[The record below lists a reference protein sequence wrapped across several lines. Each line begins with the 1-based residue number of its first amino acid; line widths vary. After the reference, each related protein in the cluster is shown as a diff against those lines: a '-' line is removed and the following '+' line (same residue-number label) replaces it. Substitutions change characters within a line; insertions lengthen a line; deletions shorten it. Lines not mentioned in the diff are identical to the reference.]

1 MSFELNHLGL
11 THANGHRALKGVTLA
26 AQAGEKIAI
35 IGPSGAGKT
44 SLIRLIATSIRPTEG
59 RVTTLGISPWQLD
72 AGALK
77 ALRAR
82 IGVIHQ
88 SPPIPPRLRVVTAI
102 LAGRL
107 GQWPL
112 WKALLS
118 LLYPVDI
125 AGAHAALAKLDL
137 ADRLFDRCDRLSG
150 GQLQRIGLA
159 RVLYQ
164 QPALV
169 LADEPVSAMDPA
181 LADTAINQLMADA
194 NARGATLVASLHAV
208 DLALKWFPRVVGMR
222 AGEIVFDLPPV
233 KIDDALLRDLYSS
246 EGSILPTQGNEPLH
260 LGAGA
265 IASAAAAGATSAG
278 AAVREI
284 KRPLCA

>member
-1 MSFELNHLGL
+1 MRPAMSFELDHVGL
-11 THANGHRALKGVTLA
+11 AHANGHRALTGVSLSAGKG
-26 AQAGEKIAI
+26 ERIAI

-44 SLIRLIATSIRPTEG
+44 SLIRLIAASLRPTEG
-59 RVTTLGISPWQLD
+59 RLATLGASPWQLG
-72 AGALK
+72 AGELK

-88 SPPIPPRLRVVTAI
+88 SPPIPPRLRVVTAV

-112 WKALLS
+112 WKALAS
-118 LLYPVDI
+118 LVYPGDI
-125 AGAHAALAKLDL
+125 AGAHAVLAKLDL

-150 GQLQRIGLA
+150 GQLQRVGVA

-164 QPALV
+164 KPDLV

-181 LADTAINQLMADA
+181 LADHAINQLIADA
-194 NARGATLVASLHAV
+194 TERGATLVASLHAV
-208 DLALKWFPRVVGMR
+208 DLALKWFPRIVGVK
-222 AGEIVFDLPPV
+222 AGQIVFDLPPV
-233 KIDDALLRDLYSS
+233 KIDDVLLRDLYSS
-246 EGSILPTQGNEPLH
+246 EGSILPTQGNEPLTH
-260 LGAGA
+260 DLAP
-265 IASAAAAGATSAG
+265 G
-278 AAVREI
+278 AAEI

>member
-1 MSFELNHLGL
+1 MSFQLDHLGL
-11 THANGHRALKGVTLA
+11 IHANGHRALVSVSLA
-26 AQAGEKIAI
+26 ALAGEKIAI

-44 SLIRLIATSIRPTEG
+44 SLIRLIAASIRPSEG
-59 RVTTLGISPWQLD
+59 RVTTLGVSPWQLN
-72 AGALK
+72 AGELK

-82 IGVIHQ
+82 IGLIHQ
-88 SPPIPPRLRVVTAI
+88 TPPIPPRLRVITAV

-112 WKALLS
+112 WKSLLS
-118 LLYPVDI
+118 LLYPADI
-125 AGAHAALAKLDL
+125 DGARAALARLDL

-150 GQLQRIGLA
+150 GQLQRVGLA

-164 QPALV
+164 QPALM

-181 LADTAINQLMADA
+181 LADHAINQLMADA
-194 NARGATLVASLHAV
+194 AARGATLVASLHAV
-208 DLALKWFPRVVGMR
+208 DLALKWFPRVIGIK
-222 AGEIVFDLPPV
+222 AGEVMFDLPPV
-233 KIDDALLRDLYSS
+233 KIGDALLRELYSS

-260 LGAGA
+260 HDVAPGV
-265 IASAAAAGATSAG
+265 IE
-278 AAVREI
+278 V